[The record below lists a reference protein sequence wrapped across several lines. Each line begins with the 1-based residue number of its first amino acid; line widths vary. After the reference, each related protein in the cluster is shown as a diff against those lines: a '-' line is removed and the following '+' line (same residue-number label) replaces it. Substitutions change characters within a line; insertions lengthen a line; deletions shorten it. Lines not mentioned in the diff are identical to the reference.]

1 MFLSEK
7 EFEKMNRIL
16 STKDNK
22 PKKKK
27 QSEIFEVKPKKKK
40 QSEIFET
47 KEKKKV
53 GRTVARKRKIKEVNK
68 KNKKSLYY

>member
-16 STKDNK
+16 SIKDNK

-27 QSEIFEVKPKKKK
+27 QSEIFEVKQKKN
-40 QSEIFET
+40 
-47 KEKKKV
+47 V

-68 KNKKSLYY
+68 KKKKSLYY

>member
-1 MFLSEK
+1 MFVSEK

-16 STKDNK
+16 SIKDNK

-27 QSEIFEVKPKKKK
+27 QSEIFEVKP
-40 QSEIFET
+40 
-47 KEKKKV
+47 KKKV

>member
-16 STKDNK
+16 SIKDNK

-27 QSEIFEVKPKKKK
+27 QSEIFETK
-40 QSEIFET
+40 
-47 KEKKKV
+47 KEKKL
-53 GRTVARKRKIKEVNK
+53 GIRNLFIIKH
-68 KNKKSLYY
+68 LLDL

>member
-1 MFLSEK
+1 MFLSEN

-16 STKDNK
+16 SIQDK
-22 PKKKK
+22 
-27 QSEIFEVKPKKKK
+27 KPKKKK

-47 KEKKKV
+47 KVKKKV

-68 KNKKSLYY
+68 KGKTSLYY

>member
-16 STKDNK
+16 SIKDNK

-27 QSEIFEVKPKKKK
+27 QSEIFETK
-40 QSEIFET
+40 
-47 KEKKKV
+47 KEKKL
-53 GRTVARKRKIKEVNK
+53 GRTVTRKRKIKEVNK